1 MRYVYKGC
9 AEQNYEWREFLEY
22 EMRYVYKGCAE
33 KNYELPELLEYKMC
47 NMNEE

>member
-1 MRYVYKGC
+1 
-9 AEQNYEWREFLEY
+9 
-22 EMRYVYKGCAE
+22 MRYVYKGCAE